1 MRRSTLLTIAACAI
15 GLALPAAASAA
26 VPTGAYYCRYLDDST
41 MGVIH
46 VTGASSYRFNSGKS
60 GTFKLRGAKITFVSG
75 PMKGVYPRAVLAH
88 KSGLTLIQLSDKGFG
103 HTNTDANCILSK
115 S

>member
-1 MRRSTLLTIAACAI
+1 MHRTTLLAVGACAL

-26 VPTGAYYCRYLDDST
+26 VPVGDYYCRYLDDST

-46 VTGASSYRFNSGKS
+46 VTGASSYRFNSAKS
-60 GTFKLRGAKITFVSG
+60 GTFKLRGSKITFVSG
-75 PMKGVYPRAVLAH
+75 PMKGVYPRAVLAR
-88 KSGLTLIQLSDKGFG
+88 KSGLTLIQLSDKDFG
-103 HTNTDANCILSK
+103 HTATDANCILSK